1 MTADFA
7 FLTTPK
13 SNIFLRIFNHFIDVK
28 LSFKRRLQLFETRST
43 GFECVFKCF
52 YKKLLSFW
60 TQLQLFLKKTMEQC
74 LPLFVSFRPF
84 LIPTLII
91 VSISTIQMKK
101 HRYVFGV
108 RRMVGV
114 DKTSELQLQI
124 KESFYSLPP
133 THVTNVTTN
142 QRVSIAR
149 HFSLNSEE
157 LPVCHKT
164 PAFIVLNILNRY
176 VQYQCHF
183 CTTFSF
189 VLPTSTDRL
198 IDTYMSLMLLSSMQV
213 GSRYHQ
219 LFALLLQ
226 VQQMLE
232 E

>member
-1 MTADFA
+1 MLLVRPLDFIFFFYLSVSSYKSKLFKKKKKKKRINNDYNRITIFFADSFSNFSSKKSQYFLLQPKNLREMTADFA

-13 SNIFLRIFNHFIDVK
+13 SNIFLRIFNHFIDVN

-114 DKTSELQLQI
+114 DKTTELQL
-124 KESFYSLPP
+124 
-133 THVTNVTTN
+133 
-142 QRVSIAR
+142 
-149 HFSLNSEE
+149 
-157 LPVCHKT
+157 
-164 PAFIVLNILNRY
+164 
-176 VQYQCHF
+176 
-183 CTTFSF
+183 
-189 VLPTSTDRL
+189 
-198 IDTYMSLMLLSSMQV
+198 
-213 GSRYHQ
+213 
-219 LFALLLQ
+219 
-226 VQQMLE
+226 
-232 E
+232 